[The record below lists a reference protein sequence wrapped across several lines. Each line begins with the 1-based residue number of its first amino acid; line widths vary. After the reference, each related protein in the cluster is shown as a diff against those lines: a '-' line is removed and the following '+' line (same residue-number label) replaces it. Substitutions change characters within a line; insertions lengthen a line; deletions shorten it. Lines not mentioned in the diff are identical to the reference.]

1 MRKTPSARSTSG
13 GGAAADLF
21 FALAVDFGPP
31 SASTTQWNTP
41 KATGLGPYRENDA
54 MKYVLLI
61 YGDERVWEAMSP
73 SEMEKIY
80 ADHRAYSEAMG
91 KAGVIVGGSELKP
104 TATATSVKFGGA
116 KTRTVDGPFAET
128 KEQLAGFYLIDVP
141 SLDEALAWAEKMPG
155 MVEGTVEVRP
165 LAPEV

>member
-1 MRKTPSARSTSG
+1 
-13 GGAAADLF
+13 
-21 FALAVDFGPP
+21 
-31 SASTTQWNTP
+31 
-41 KATGLGPYRENDA
+41 